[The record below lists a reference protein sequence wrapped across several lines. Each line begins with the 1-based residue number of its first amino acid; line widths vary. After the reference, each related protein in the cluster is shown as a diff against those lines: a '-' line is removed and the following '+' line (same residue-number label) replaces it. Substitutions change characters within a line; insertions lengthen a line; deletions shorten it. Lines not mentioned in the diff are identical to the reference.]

1 MDKDITQQNEYETWT
16 DFIAR
21 KIQHAQTNAVLK
33 VNTELLM
40 LYWEIGNSIIEKQ
53 KQNGWGSKVIELL
66 ADDLSKSF
74 PRNSGFSVRNLK
86 YMRAFAEAYALFLIL
101 QVALAQSQNQF
112 VQVPLAQITWYHHI
126 SRQVS
131 FYPNMFLNLIFISA
145 LLTIN

>member
-1 MDKDITQQNEYETWT
+1 MQ
-16 DFIAR
+16 
-21 KIQHAQTNAVLK
+21 K
-33 VNTELLM
+33 VCLA
-40 LYWEIGNSIIEKQ
+40 IIKKQ

-66 ADDLSKSF
+66 ALDLSKSF
-74 PRNSGFSVRNLK
+74 PRNSGFSV
-86 YMRAFAEAYALFLIL
+86 AFAEAYALFPIV

-112 VQVPLAQITWYHHI
+112 VQVPLAQIAWYHHI